1 MSGISEVLSIIKT
14 HCPAPAAATM
24 PSPSSRPTASSAASS
39 DGEEAILIN
48 VEKISDSEPS
58 EHSDEE
64 NYNPQLLDENIC
76 PFLSSGY
83 GTPQQSITDV
93 INYFPISG
101 HADAYGKKTT
111 RYEYFYPNLP
121 VGKPFTFGC
130 HYHFF

>member
-1 MSGISEVLSIIKT
+1 VLSVIKT
-14 HCPAPAAATM
+14 HCPVPIPRAPPVPTA
-24 PSPSSRPTASSAASS
+24 PSASSGPPASSASSS

-64 NYNPQLLDENIC
+64 NVIPQLLDENIR
-76 PFLSSGY
+76 PFLSSGF
-83 GTPQQSITDV
+83 GTPQQSITEV

-101 HADAYGKKTT
+101 HASAYGKKTT

-121 VGKPFTFGC
+121 AWRPFCFNPF
-130 HYHFF
+130 YY